1 MASSKKSKVKCPD
14 CKREAKVITGKKI
27 LRFYALGTEYAWYNC
42 LKCQK
47 NFLAKFT
54 LKKR

>member
-1 MASSKKSKVKCPD
+1 MEKSKVKCPD

-42 LKCQK
+42 PKCQK

-54 LKKR
+54 LKKL